1 MGIGAGLEG
10 GSPGTAGLRTTKN
23 DDGSNNLVGTDG
35 GAGFGAW
42 GNGGTVGDVGYGPQ
56 FTITFATNPGVLRT
70 IELDT
75 RQVTNQGKTDYW
87 VANARQGQFSSRY
100 STWVGRIQTLRYG
113 SKLVYTNDDW
123 RTVTPADTLVK
134 VGGQETIVTA
144 VHQNVI
150 TLNDPFLGTSI
161 LPVLVDTK
169 ITATVFSMEDSSTT
183 VNKLALT
190 TGAAGGGEVYAVGF
204 DGAAIADNSADVMVD
219 ANNDCST
226 DAFAPAAII
235 LYRRSDDV
243 NNQNLYKTSG
253 DTGALATVAA
263 CATRGSADIY
273 ACEASADL
281 VKTVATTAGISTFVA
296 TGTPETAATDEIF
309 VNGIGPLLVDSVA
322 DPNIVSTNDF
332 FDTGGDATLTEWL
345 VSKAKAQSEITAG
358 KVLLMDG
365 RRYKVKT
372 IADSKTAGAAVV
384 GAKITLTET
393 YAGGQLVELCSDCIT
408 DVANNLITS
417 SMKVIVAAGDKLMVT
432 GNTHMQRMQS
442 VKTGDGIAE
451 TVAIV
456 TSTGALTGIPANLA
470 AATYAGTTKLSLY
483 KALNAGPFKP
493 IIVTESSTAVTYQY
507 VSQCA
512 NRGTCDS
519 STGLCTCFAGYTNDN
534 CDTQNMMSS

>member
-1 MGIGAGLEG
+1 MG
-10 GSPGTAGLRTTKN
+10 
-23 DDGSNNLVGTDG
+23 
-35 GAGFGAW
+35 
-42 GNGGTVGDVGYGPQ
+42 
-56 FTITFATNPGVLRT
+56 
-70 IELDT
+70 
-75 RQVTNQGKTDYW
+75 
-87 VANARQGQFSSRY
+87 
-100 STWVGRIQTLRYG
+100 
-113 SKLVYTNDDW
+113 
-123 RTVTPADTLVK
+123 
-134 VGGQETIVTA
+134 

-169 ITATVFSMEDSSTT
+169 ITATVFSMEDSITT

-190 TGAAGGGEVYAVGF
+190 TGAAGKVTKATAVDLHIGAKLYANGCPFNLPLTGALGGGESYVAGGGGAV
-204 DGAAIADNSADVMVD
+204 IADDPADVMVD
-219 ANNDCST
+219 PTNDCST
-226 DAFAPAAII
+226 DAFSPAAII

-253 DTGALATVAA
+253 DTG
-263 CATRGSADIY
+263 GAD
-273 ACEASADL
+273 
-281 VKTVATTAGISTFVA
+281 
-296 TGTPETAATDEIF
+296 GT
-309 VNGIGPLLVDSVA
+309 
-322 DPNIVSTNDF
+322 
-332 FDTGGDATLTEWL
+332 TEWL
-345 VSKAKAQSEITAG
+345 ISKAVTQTEITAG

-372 IADSKTAGAAVV
+372 IADSKTFGATVV

-408 DVANNLITS
+408 DVADNLITS

-456 TSTGALTGIPANLA
+456 TSTGALTGIPANLVA
-470 AATYAGTTKLSLY
+470 QASLTGTNTLSLY

>member
-1 MGIGAGLEG
+1 M
-10 GSPGTAGLRTTKN
+10 
-23 DDGSNNLVGTDG
+23 
-35 GAGFGAW
+35 
-42 GNGGTVGDVGYGPQ
+42 
-56 FTITFATNPGVLRT
+56 
-70 IELDT
+70 
-75 RQVTNQGKTDYW
+75 
-87 VANARQGQFSSRY
+87 
-100 STWVGRIQTLRYG
+100 G

-123 RTVTPADTLVK
+123 RTVTPANTLVK

-169 ITATVFSMEDSSTT
+169 ITATVFSMEDSITT

-190 TGAAGGGEVYAVGF
+190 TGAAGKVTKATAVDLHIGAKLYANGCPFNLPLTGALGGGESYVAGGGGAV
-204 DGAAIADNSADVMVD
+204 IADDSADVMVD
-219 ANNDCST
+219 PTNDCST
-226 DAFAPAAII
+226 GAFSPAAII

-253 DTGALATVAA
+253 DTGALATVEA

-273 ACEASADL
+273 ACGASADI
-281 VKTVATTAGISTFVA
+281 VKTVATTAGTSTFTCTA
-296 TGTPETAATDEIF
+296 ALSATAATDELF
-309 VNGIGPLLVDSVA
+309 VNGVGPLLVASDTTPAFTS
-322 DPNIVSTNDF
+322 DNDF
-332 FDTGGDATLTEWL
+332 FDTGGADGTTEWL
-345 VSKAKAQSEITAG
+345 ISKAVTQTEITAG

-372 IADSKTAGAAVV
+372 IADSKTFGATVV

-408 DVANNLITS
+408 DVADNLITS

-432 GNTHMQRMQS
+432 GNTHIQRMQS

-456 TSTGALTGIPANLA
+456 TSTGALTGTN
-470 AATYAGTTKLSLY
+470 TLSLY